1 MAIPNPSKTSAIIL
15 AAGKGTRMR
24 SDLPKPLVPVAG
36 KPIVRHLIEALEQA
50 GLENIT
56 VVIGHGSEAMKA
68 ELGERYTTAFQAVRS
83 GTAHAVEVAL
93 DSVKESDYVYVMVG
107 DSPLLTASSTEALFA
122 EHVKRGAACS
132 FLTATFGQHYP
143 YARVIRGEDGSVTA
157 CIEERDATESQKEI
171 KEYLA
176 SHFLFTTK
184 HLLELIPQI
193 KPHPRTEERY
203 LTDMI
208 PLLLEAGHKVEAISI
223 DDWREL
229 VGLNTPEDVAWAEK
243 VLADG

>member
-1 MAIPNPSKTSAIIL
+1 MPIANPSKTAAIIL

-36 KPIVRHLIEALEQA
+36 KPIIRHLIEALEQA
-50 GLENIT
+50 GLEHIT
-56 VVIGHGSEAMKA
+56 VVIGHGSDAMRA
-68 ELGERYTTAFQAVRS
+68 ELGDVYTTAFQAVRS

-93 DSVKESDYVYVMVG
+93 DSVSNSDYVYVMVG
-107 DSPLLTASSTEALFA
+107 DSPLLSPVSTEALYE
-122 EHVKRGAACS
+122 EHIKRRAACS

-143 YARVIRGEDGSVTA
+143 YARVIRGEDGSVSA
-157 CIEERDATESQKEI
+157 CIEERDATEAQKEI

-176 SHFLFTTK
+176 SHFIFTTK
-184 HLLELIPQI
+184 HLLAMIPQI
-193 KPHPRTEERY
+193 KPHPKTEERY

-229 VGLNTPEDVAWAEK
+229 VGLNTPEDVTWAEK